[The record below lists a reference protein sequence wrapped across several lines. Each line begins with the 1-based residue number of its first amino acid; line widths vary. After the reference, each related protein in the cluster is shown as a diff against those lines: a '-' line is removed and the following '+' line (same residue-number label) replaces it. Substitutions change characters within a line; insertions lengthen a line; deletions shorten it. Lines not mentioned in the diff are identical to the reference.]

1 VPTTI
6 RDVAEAAG
14 VSITTVSHVLSGNGR
29 IAEATRRRVEQ
40 AVADLGYR
48 PNVHAQQ
55 LVTRRSRTLAV
66 QVACFTGDTSSSAL
80 IPRSDYFLDLL
91 NGAAA
96 AAAERGYALIL
107 TPPNADAATVE
118 EFAVDGVI
126 IVDPRGD
133 EPLFAERWHHP
144 RRMVTT
150 GRPTLVEPV
159 VAVVDNDHRAA
170 AGAML
175 DHLAEQGYR
184 RPALMITSTA
194 RSYTSDMLEAY
205 TAWTAARGVEPVVVR
220 VDEPPTEHAAAEA
233 LRELLDR
240 DPRPDAV
247 YASSEDLALGVLH
260 EAQRRGLSVPE
271 ELGVCSAVDSSVL
284 QLTSP
289 QVTGTF
295 LNPRDIGRAAAGA
308 LLDLVEDSR
317 AAPHDIAV
325 PVELFARGST
335 LRQPADQTALSRGVS
350 NR

>member
-6 RDVAEAAG
+6 RDVAEAAA
-14 VSITTVSHVLSGNGR
+14 VSITTVSHVLSGHGR
-29 IAEATRRRVEQ
+29 IAEATRLRVER

-55 LVTRRSRTLAV
+55 LVTRRSRTLAI
-66 QVACFTGDTSSSAL
+66 QVASFTGDTSSSAL

-91 NGAAA
+91 NGAAE
-96 AAAERGYALIL
+96 AAAERGYAVIL
-107 TPPNADAATVE
+107 TPPNVDAATVE

-126 IVDPRGD
+126 VVDPRGD
-133 EPLFAERWHHP
+133 EPLFSERWHHA

-150 GRPTLVEPV
+150 GRPTMVEPV
-159 VAVVDNDHRAA
+159 TAVVDNDHRAA
-170 AGAML
+170 AVVML
-175 DHLAEQGYR
+175 EHLAHRGYR
-184 RPALMITSTA
+184 RPALMITGTA

-205 TAWTAARGVEPVVVR
+205 LAWATAHGVQPVVVT
-220 VDEPPTEHAAAEA
+220 VDEPPTEIAAAAA

-260 EAQRRGLSVPE
+260 EAQRRGLAVPD

-289 QVTGTF
+289 QVTGMF
-295 LNPRDIGRAAAGA
+295 LAPRDIGRAAAGA
-308 LLDLVEDSR
+308 LLDLLDDAQATPRDVE
-317 AAPHDIAV
+317 V
-325 PVELFARGST
+325 PAELSPRGST
-335 LRQPADQTALSRGVS
+335 DRRTTA
-350 NR
+350 